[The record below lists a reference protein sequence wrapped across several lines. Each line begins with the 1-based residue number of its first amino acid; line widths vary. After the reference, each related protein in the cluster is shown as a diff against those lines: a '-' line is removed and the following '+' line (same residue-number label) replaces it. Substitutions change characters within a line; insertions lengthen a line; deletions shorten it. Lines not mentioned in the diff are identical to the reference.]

1 VLRSAGEYEGIG
13 GYDERIEMKFEIYK
27 RGQGKYTRLGSG
39 LGWGIIAALGCL
51 SLYGQLSTIDFPN
64 QQAEMWVKTMVPV
77 GVFVVLAGLIFWLL
91 NKHSIADFMI
101 DAEGEMKKVSWSSRK
116 EIMVSTIVVISV
128 VIIMGVFLGFADLL
142 FSMFFT
148 DVLGI

>member
-1 VLRSAGEYEGIG
+1 
-13 GYDERIEMKFEIYK
+13 MKFEIYK

-51 SLYGQLSTIDFPN
+51 ALYGQLRTIDFEN
-64 QQAEMWVKTMVPV
+64 QRVGMWVSTMIPV
-77 GVFVVLAGLIFWLL
+77 GVFMLLAIIIFWLL
-91 NKHSIADFMI
+91 NKPSIADFMI

>member
-1 VLRSAGEYEGIG
+1 
-13 GYDERIEMKFEIYK
+13 MKFRIYK

-39 LGWGIIAALGCL
+39 LGWGIVAALGCL
-51 SLYGQLSTIDFPN
+51 ALYGQLSTIDFRN
-64 QQAEMWVKTMVPV
+64 QRVGMWVTTMVPV
-77 GVFVVLAGLIFWLL
+77 GIFVLLAILIFWLL
-91 NKHSIADFMI
+91 NKPSIADFMV

-128 VIIMGVFLGFADLL
+128 VVILGVFLGFADLL

-148 DVLGI
+148 DLIGI